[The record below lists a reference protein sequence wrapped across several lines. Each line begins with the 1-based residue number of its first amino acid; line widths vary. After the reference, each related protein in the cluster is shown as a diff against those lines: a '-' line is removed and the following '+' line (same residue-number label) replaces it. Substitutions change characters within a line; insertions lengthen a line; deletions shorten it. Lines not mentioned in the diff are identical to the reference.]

1 MPYNALLD
9 DKISNMLAWQNMPKL
24 RREAGAPGYKG
35 LGYFGELPSVD
46 QEGRPSRST
55 ELAGEIEGIHFPLL
69 VPTLTKEEINH
80 LLSGKPATDQIW
92 NKAYA
97 HALMRG
103 QGGKDPFATMYDKR
117 HKVPE

>member
-92 NKAYA
+92 DKAYA

-117 HKVPE
+117 HRVPE

>member
-1 MPYNALLD
+1 
-9 DKISNMLAWQNMPKL
+9 
-24 RREAGAPGYKG
+24 
-35 LGYFGELPSVD
+35 
-46 QEGRPSRST
+46 
-55 ELAGEIEGIHFPLL
+55 LAGEIEGIHFPLL

-92 NKAYA
+92 DKAYA